1 MSNPV
6 PASTTPAPAR
16 TGVLATAIFAVFL
29 ALSAARLAAIPLD
42 LGPTARWSMFVLM
55 PVLAAWV
62 LVQRGPVLVAIAL
75 LFSCG
80 GDVLLGS
87 GDDWFI
93 FGMAS
98 FAVAHIF
105 YVTHFVRAGALAAV
119 KRRWYVLAG
128 YVIVWAA
135 LVVWLWPD
143 LGDLQIP
150 VAVYSLLLGSTAVLS
165 AGLGWVTGIGGALFF
180 ISDSFIAILD
190 IAESATLPMPGMWIM
205 VTYIAAQALL
215 AVGTVR
221 VARRSDQSPAT

>member
-1 MSNPV
+1 MV
-6 PASTTPAPAR
+6 LL
-16 TGVLATAIFAVFL
+16 GVFGALAV
-29 ALSAARLAAIPLD
+29 ARLAAIPLD

-93 FGMAS
+93 YGMAS
-98 FAVAHIF
+98 FGVAHVC
-105 YVTHFVRAGALAAV
+105 YVTHFVRAGALPAV
-119 KRRWYVLAG
+119 RRRWYVLAG
-128 YVIVWAA
+128 YLLVWAA
-135 LVVWLWPD
+135 LVVWLWPA
-143 LGDLQIP
+143 LGDLRIP
-150 VAVYSLLLGSTAVLS
+150 VAVYSLLLGATAVLS
-165 AGLGWVTGIGGALFF
+165 SGLGWVTGIGGALFF
-180 ISDSFIAILD
+180 VSDSFIAILD
-190 IAESATLPMPGMWIM
+190 ITGRLTLPLPGMWIM

-221 VARRSDQSPAT
+221 AARRPDQSPAT